1 MMQQFGLIPISNKQV
16 QTYFGKSDAIV
27 MPDKQ
32 VETCLKLCSE
42 YYEHLEQIET
52 CNKPIKLVNLF
63 QLVQVQESIYR
74 AILDSF

>member
-1 MMQQFGLIPISNKQV
+1 MPANDATIWFDSNKQV

-52 CNKPIKLVNLF
+52 CNKSIKLV
-63 QLVQVQESIYR
+63 
-74 AILDSF
+74 